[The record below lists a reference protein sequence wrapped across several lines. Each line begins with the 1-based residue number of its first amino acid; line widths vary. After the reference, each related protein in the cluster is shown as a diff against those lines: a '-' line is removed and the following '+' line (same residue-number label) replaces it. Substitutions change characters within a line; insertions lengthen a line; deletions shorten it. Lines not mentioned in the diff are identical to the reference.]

1 MQNKLSLFKKS
12 KIILSRKLINLYYL
26 FIFVSIASVFVE
38 VSGISSVPIFISAL
52 LNENNNFILDLNKF
66 FDIFG
71 INILDTNRE
80 FKNYYFVF
88 ILVLIIF
95 KFLF

>member
-1 MQNKLSLFKKS
+1 MKNKLSLFEKS

-38 VSGISSVPIFISAL
+38 VIGISSVPIFISVL
-52 LNENNNFILDLNKF
+52 LNENTNFILDLNKF

-80 FKNYYFVF
+80 FKNYYFVYG
-88 ILVLIIF
+88 VLSN
-95 KFLF
+95 LALNL